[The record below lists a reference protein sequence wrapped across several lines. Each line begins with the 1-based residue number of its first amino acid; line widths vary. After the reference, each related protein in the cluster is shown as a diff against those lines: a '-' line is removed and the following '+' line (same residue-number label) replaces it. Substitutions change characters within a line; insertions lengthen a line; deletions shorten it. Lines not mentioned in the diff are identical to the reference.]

1 MYFKKSVVF
10 ALLAGCSAS
19 FLNGA
24 AGFIMTLPTETRH
37 LPSSTSS
44 SYSYSYSA
52 SSRESKRSRSLTLQQ
67 LKLSADENNNEAKA
81 SVEAKSK
88 DENEIDELEIIELTD
103 DKIAEMI
110 EVTFIKACFQL
121 ATGYVDVLKLFLAST
136 SAAYERKI
144 ALPAL
149 IQSVDDCPANTAGRD
164 LSQQELE
171 VRQMW
176 IMICYLTLHTIDRLE
191 YVEGEG
197 EGGGGSGEG
206 SSTSKEVD
214 IMKDLEALEISKEI
228 RSQYGALVEAIVRR
242 DLESLGGQQGEGECE
257 SESVEELSKD
267 VVAKSGGDASA
278 AALLGYVVKVSSLTV
293 SNAMEA
299 RLANEKLIDED
310 AVGPPRPNIPGAYK

>member
-10 ALLAGCSAS
+10 VLLAGCSAS

-37 LPSSTSS
+37 LPSSTIS
-44 SYSYSYSA
+44 SYSYSTST
-52 SSRESKRSRSLTLQQ
+52 SETRSLTLQQ

-191 YVEGEG
+191 YGEGEG
-197 EGGGGSGEG
+197 EGEGEG
-206 SSTSKEVD
+206 SSKEVD

-242 DLESLGGQQGEGECE
+242 DLESLGGQQGEGESESE

-310 AVGPPRPNIPGAYK
+310 AVGPPRPNIPGSYK

>member
-10 ALLAGCSAS
+10 VLLAGCSAS

-37 LPSSTSS
+37 LPSSTIS
-44 SYSYSYSA
+44 SYSYSTST
-52 SSRESKRSRSLTLQQ
+52 STSETRSLTLQQ

-191 YVEGEG
+191 YGEG
-197 EGGGGSGEG
+197 ESEGDGDGGSGEG

-214 IMKDLEALEISKEI
+214 VMKDLEALEISKEI
-228 RSQYGALVEAIVRR
+228 RSQYGALVEPIVRR
-242 DLESLGGQQGEGECE
+242 DLESLGGQQGEGESE
-257 SESVEELSKD
+257 SESVEELSND

>member
-10 ALLAGCSAS
+10 VLLAGCSAS

-37 LPSSTSS
+37 LPSSTIS
-44 SYSYSYSA
+44 SYSYSTST
-52 SSRESKRSRSLTLQQ
+52 STSETRSLTLQQ

-191 YVEGEG
+191 YGEG
-197 EGGGGSGEG
+197 ESEGDGDGGSGEG

-214 IMKDLEALEISKEI
+214 VMKDLEALEISKEI

-242 DLESLGGQQGEGECE
+242 DLESLGGQQGEGESE
-257 SESVEELSKD
+257 SESVEELSND